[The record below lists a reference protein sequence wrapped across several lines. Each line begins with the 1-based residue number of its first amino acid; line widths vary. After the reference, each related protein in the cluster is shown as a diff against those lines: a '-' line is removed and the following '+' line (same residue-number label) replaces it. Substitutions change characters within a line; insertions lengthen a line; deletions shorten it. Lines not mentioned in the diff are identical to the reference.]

1 MQHRL
6 WAGPPR
12 NSSVPAAVG
21 LIVRLRY
28 SLCSS
33 CSCGAQPPVGEASH
47 PFTIGGWVNDS
58 GSQLTSDFRTS
69 NRPAEYP
76 VKVGISR
83 LSPFLHPHPVE
94 MQESA
99 TAPALPA
106 FARFGEYAGSGAI
119 GGYGVS
125 RPITWPARQ
134 VGRRSGIFSPR
145 RRSGL
150 PPLNVSQRH
159 LYRTGHGVVNRHP
172 TSTSHN
178 AQRSGET
185 QISLVRWEKMSP
197 VLDASIWTRHMV
209 GG

>member
-1 MQHRL
+1 MGRSSPKLQCSRSR
-6 WAGPPR
+6 WADRSLAVLVVLELQLRRSTPSGGSLPP
-12 NSSVPAAVG
+12 
-21 LIVRLRY
+21 IHHWW
-28 SLCSS
+28 
-33 CSCGAQPPVGEASH
+33 VGER
-47 PFTIGGWVNDS
+47 FGQ
-58 GSQLTSDFRTS
+58 QLTSDFRTS

-185 QISLVRWEKMSP
+185 QISPVRWEKMSP